1 MEPDNKQ
8 IMNKLEEIK
17 IEIDFIKDN
26 LIENSIAS
34 EEEIDLINESIK
46 HEKKSELISSQDL
59 KEELG
64 L

>member
-34 EEEIDLINESIK
+34 EEEIDLIKESIK
-46 HEKKSELISSQDL
+46 HEKKRELISSKDL
-59 KEELG
+59 K
-64 L
+64 